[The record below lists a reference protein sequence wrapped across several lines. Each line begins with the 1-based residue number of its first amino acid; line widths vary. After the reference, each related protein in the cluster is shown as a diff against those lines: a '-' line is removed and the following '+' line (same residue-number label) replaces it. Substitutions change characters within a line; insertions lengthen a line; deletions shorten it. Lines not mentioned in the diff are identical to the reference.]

1 MDVDRQKKEEFN
13 KKLKGEKLDRQ
24 KLERAC

>member
-1 MDVDRQKKEEFN
+1 MDVDHQKKEEFN
-13 KKLKGEKLDRQ
+13 KKLKGEKIDRK